1 MIVVRIE
8 TSKQNMLRRCLV
20 TGRSTC
26 TVQRCFSSQELART
40 EDEISKIAHETIQEP
55 GPHITVPGQA
65 FGGDYRSSSA
75 LGTGDGLSN
84 HTAKWWQPELGG
96 SKKSPLEYCQS
107 AEPIKVEGM
116 TVASTGS
123 DDASLGSCV
132 QYISLKGT
140 TRENPAVC
148 KYTGMKYYS
157 DAWKHGG
164 SH

>member
-1 MIVVRIE
+1 MLVR
-8 TSKQNMLRRCLV
+8 RWCLV
-20 TGRSTC
+20 TGRWTC
-26 TVQRCFSSQELART
+26 SVQRCFSTQELART
-40 EDEISKIAHETIQEP
+40 EDEISTIAHEKTQEP

-96 SKKSPLEYCQS
+96 SQKSPLEYCQS

-157 DAWKHGG
+157 DAWKHGA

>member
-1 MIVVRIE
+1 MASLMNI
-8 TSKQNMLRRCLV
+8 RRRLV
-20 TGRSTC
+20 GGKSSTIDAL
-26 TVQRCFSSQELART
+26 QRYVSTQIATT
-40 EDEISKIAHETIQEP
+40 EKEISDVAHGRTQTP

-65 FGGDYRSSSA
+65 FGGDLRSSSA

-96 SKKSPLEYCQS
+96 SPKSPIEYCQS
-107 AEPIKVEGM
+107 AEPIRVDGM

-140 TRENPAVC
+140 SKENPAVC
-148 KYTGMKYYS
+148 KYTGLKYYS
-157 DAWKHGG
+157 DAWKHGAG
-164 SH
+164 H